1 MPSFPNS
8 RRLLAWVTRT
18 HRWLYRGSGGRV
30 GGRAGG
36 FRFLL
41 LWHVGRRSGRRRV
54 VPLLYVEDDGRF
66 VVVASNAGDPRN
78 PAWWLNLCAR
88 PETEIQV
95 GSERMRVRAHAA
107 GGSERER
114 LWGKL
119 VAANPQ
125 YPEYQRRT
133 QRPIPIVVLERAT

>member
-8 RRLLAWVTRT
+8 RRLLAWITRI
-18 HRWLYRGSGGRV
+18 HRWIYLRSGGRI

-41 LWHVGRRSGRRRV
+41 LWHVGRKSGRRRAA
-54 VPLLYVEDDGRF
+54 PLLYVEDAGRF
-66 VVVASNAGDPRN
+66 VVVASNAGDPSN
-78 PAWWLNLCAR
+78 PGWWLNLRAQ
-88 PETEIQV
+88 PVTEVQV
-95 GSERMRVRAHAA
+95 GNERVAVRAYAA
-107 GGSERER
+107 GGAERER
-114 LWGKL
+114 LWAKL

-133 QRPIPIVVLERAT
+133 QRPIPIVVLERAA